1 MLNPRAGE
9 EDIEAKTATETI
21 DEVCV
26 TSLAKRAE
34 ATDSEIF

>member
-1 MLNPRAGE
+1 LNPRTGE
-9 EDIEAKTATETI
+9 EAIDEKRATETI

-26 TSLAKRAE
+26 TSLARRAE